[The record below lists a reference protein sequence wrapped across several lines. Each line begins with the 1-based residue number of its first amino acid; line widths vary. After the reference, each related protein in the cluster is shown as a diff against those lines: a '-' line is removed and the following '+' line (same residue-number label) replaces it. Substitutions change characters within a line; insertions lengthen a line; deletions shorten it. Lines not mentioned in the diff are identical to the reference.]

1 MVTVESGDYVWRS
14 MPASRSAMLLAME
27 TEGGTFHRVQMPRI
41 YTGLSDDTASNSQ
54 RVGHRPSVK
63 L

>member
-1 MVTVESGDYVWRS
+1 MVTVESGDCVWRS
-14 MPASRSAMLLAME
+14 MPASQSAMLLAME
-27 TEGGTFHRVQMPRI
+27 TEGGTFHEVQMPRI
-41 YTGLSDDTASNSQ
+41 YTGLPGDTVSNSQ